1 MPKKQKKPDIMDLVI
16 LAGPEAVRSVDEL
29 GWSFLAAHGYD
40 VAGWNDEDEN
50 VAKAAQERVAAALS
64 ERGES
69 LCYHGAVDDS
79 SPRFIFWYTLRRGR
93 HEVARSTVLQFRQA
107 PEGEGATT

>member
-1 MPKKQKKPDIMDLVI
+1 MAKKQKKFDMMDLVI

-29 GWSFLAAHGYD
+29 GWSFLSLHGYD
-40 VAGWNDEDEN
+40 VTGWDSEDEN
-50 VAKAAQERVAAALS
+50 VAKAAQERVAAVLT

-69 LCYHGAVDDS
+69 LCYHGAVDDG

-107 PEGEGATT
+107 PDGEGGTA

>member
-1 MPKKQKKPDIMDLVI
+1 MAKKQKKPDIMDLVI
-16 LAGPEAVRSVDEL
+16 LAGPDAVKAVDEL
-29 GWSFLAAHGYD
+29 GWSFLDLHGYD
-40 VAGWNDEDEN
+40 VTGWNDEDEN
-50 VAKAAQERVAAALS
+50 VAKATQERVAATLQ

-69 LCYHGAVDDS
+69 LCYHGAIDDS
-79 SPRFIFWYTLRRGR
+79 SPRFAFWYTLRRGR

>member
-1 MPKKQKKPDIMDLVI
+1 MAQKRKKPDIMDLVI
-16 LAGPEAVRSVDEL
+16 LAGPEAVRQVDEL
-29 GWSFLAAHGYD
+29 GWSFLALHGYD
-40 VAGWNDEDEN
+40 VTGWDSEDEN
-50 VAKAAQERVAAALS
+50 AARDAQARVAAVLA

-69 LCYHGAVDDS
+69 LCYHGAVDNS

-107 PEGEGATT
+107 TEGEGGTT